1 MQTKVKTL
9 TQKDRFAEE
18 LLSISADVTE
28 NDRKEFMK
36 KYKKGTTMVSN
47 YLNGKVAN
55 VDIAATMLLFFR
67 GKIEKR
73 NQVLQS
79 NN

>member
-1 MQTKVKTL
+1 MTKKVKNL

-18 LLSISADVTE
+18 LLSIAPDVTE
-28 NDRKEFMK
+28 NDRKVFMK
-36 KYKKGTTMVSN
+36 KYKKGVTMVSN

-55 VDIAATMLLFFR
+55 VDTAAQMLLFFR
-67 GKIEKR
+67 GEIEKR
-73 NQVLQS
+73 NKILQ

>member
-1 MQTKVKTL
+1 MKTKVKNL
-9 TQKDRFAEE
+9 TQKDRFAAE
-18 LLSISADVTE
+18 LLSISPDVTE

-36 KYKKGTTMVSN
+36 KHKKGVTMVSN

-55 VDIAATMLLFFR
+55 VDIATKMLLFFR
-67 GKIEKR
+67 EKIEQR
-73 NQVLQS
+73 NNVLQ